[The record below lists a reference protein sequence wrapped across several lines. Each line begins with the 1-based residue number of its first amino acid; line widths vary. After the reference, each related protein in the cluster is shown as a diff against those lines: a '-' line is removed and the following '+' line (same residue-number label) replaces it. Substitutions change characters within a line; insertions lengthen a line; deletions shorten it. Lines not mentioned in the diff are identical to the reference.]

1 MEGEDSNFDPNVNTQ
16 PFRGRKPDPTVAQLQ
31 ARLLRSKT
39 LRKDRY
45 TVVINA
51 TEKVVKLVCL
61 LCGLQLCVSNIS
73 TAQESH
79 SGACAL
85 QRALDVGAP
94 PPPNPYEPMVPADVV
109 DDVKKELALFFYTSG
124 TAFARADNPHMK
136 RALKLLGV
144 DSPSAK
150 QLRTTYLNNTHAVL
164 QRRVATMMETLLM
177 VMKVWSDLVSWAERW
192 ANDHGDPSGVNNV
205 DPLFVLG
212 VARLFKDRAKKH
224 YQPVMAAARVL
235 DPVNFIPTRPKAQ
248 PLPPMKDLTPEQQE
262 DVVHVV
268 ARLAG
273 VSQDVARHELRRFE
287 CGAWHHEMIRVA
299 NDIMSMS
306 EPGQRNGRAVTIIA
320 AASQRLTWWQIYAKP
335 HFPALATAALRLLS
349 VHVSTCASERN
360 WSAWGRLFDDP
371 RRSGLDMAS
380 AEKLIFIQTNDEL
393 AANYDSVDQS
403 NQQDPI
409 AGKVCAVDAVHID
422 ELHAAAGQRLV
433 VVDVYT
439 AWCGPCKM
447 IAPELEKMAEEWGD
461 KVLQGKA
468 GFGRQGRVVMSKIDC
483 TTIPENKKWAMG
495 QSVKALPTFL
505 LFKEGKR
512 VNDMTGAKAA
522 NLKKLIEAHM

>member
-1 MEGEDSNFDPNVNTQ
+1 MLPGNLPWNVTKEQLSELFSQYGQVDDSFIPTDRETGRPRGFGFVTLESNAAKNAAASLNNTDFQGRTIRVNEAAPPGESRSRGGYNGGGGGGYGAPRGGRDNYGGGGGGYGGGGGGYGGGGVAMEGEDSNFDPNVNTQ

-177 VMKVWSDLVSWAERW
+177 
-192 ANDHGDPSGVNNV
+192 
-205 DPLFVLG
+205 
-212 VARLFKDRAKKH
+212 
-224 YQPVMAAARVL
+224 
-235 DPVNFIPTRPKAQ
+235 
-248 PLPPMKDLTPEQQE
+248 
-262 DVVHVV
+262 
-268 ARLAG
+268 
-273 VSQDVARHELRRFE
+273 
-287 CGAWHHEMIRVA
+287 
-299 NDIMSMS
+299 
-306 EPGQRNGRAVTIIA
+306 
-320 AASQRLTWWQIYAKP
+320 RLTWWQIYAKP

-403 NQQDPI
+403 NQQDVAI
-409 AGKVCAVDAVHID
+409 
-422 ELHAAAGQRLV
+422 
-433 VVDVYT
+433 
-439 AWCGPCKM
+439 
-447 IAPELEKMAEEWGD
+447 
-461 KVLQGKA
+461 
-468 GFGRQGRVVMSKIDC
+468 S
-483 TTIPENKKWAMG
+483 
-495 QSVKALPTFL
+495 
-505 LFKEGKR
+505 LF
-512 VNDMTGAKAA
+512 
-522 NLKKLIEAHM
+522 